1 MLALRRTAMMMPRM
15 ARGLALPA
23 HTVIEMPA
31 LSPTMTQGNIA
42 KYIVKVGDEIAAGD
56 RLAEIETDKATVDF
70 EMVDDGILAKILLP
84 EGEPANIL
92 SITPPLTVGKT
103 HIARFTRAL
112 GQALEDAYA

>member
-1 MLALRRTAMMMPRM
+1 MALASLREFESKKMVSRSAEMGELFFAKLRRLAKRLGQARCRPRGRGLMLALELFDEGKPAE
-15 ARGLALPA
+15 AIAL
-23 HTVIEMPA
+23 TVTKR
-31 LSPTMTQGNIA
+31 L
-42 KYIVKVGDEIAAGD
+42 
-56 RLAEIETDKATVDF
+56 LAEGF
-70 EMVDDGILAKILLP
+70 ILLP